1 MKENY
6 GQNNEQNKKELGR
19 KQCTVSRKLSE
30 LFSNNLEEH
39 IKIFEKVYCKEKK
52 IENVTDK
59 EINDTIAT
67 KLGVDL
73 NTVNR
78 WRSGVMFPS
87 MEYLIKLADILN
99 TTVDELLTGKNIYQ
113 EYLSSLEKKGFSSAS
128 TNAINQEIRAT
139 VPKPLFKMPNDKVPL
154 KIDFFT
160 VLNFIIEGKDR
171 FLYGLI
177 NDSIQISEA
186 YRRLTDLDKYK
197 TILEEIKKK
206 PLVDIKTDT
215 QYMGQQIYYNES
227 IYNAF
232 KKYLPDEIQAELEDA
247 ERDMIQNYN
256 MYKYDYILYLFY
268 ELCKNNNIQ

>member
-1 MKENY
+1 
-6 GQNNEQNKKELGR
+6 
-19 KQCTVSRKLSE
+19 
-30 LFSNNLEEH
+30 
-39 IKIFEKVYCKEKK
+39 
-52 IENVTDK
+52 
-59 EINDTIAT
+59 
-67 KLGVDL
+67 
-73 NTVNR
+73 
-78 WRSGVMFPS
+78 
-87 MEYLIKLADILN
+87 
-99 TTVDELLTGKNIYQ
+99 
-113 EYLSSLEKKGFSSAS
+113 
-128 TNAINQEIRAT
+128 
-139 VPKPLFKMPNDKVPL
+139 MPNDKVPL